1 VICPICKVEMAVI
14 EQDQIELDYCAR
26 CRGAWFDAGELELL
40 LESLDFKGHGL
51 SLEKILSQPEAESKE
66 KKHRCPICGRK
77 MKKAYIGHHPQVL
90 IDACPVGHGLW
101 FDGGEVHQLVSQV
114 AGKAAG
120 GAGAEE
126 KVTAFLGEAFK
137 AEK

>member
-1 VICPICKVEMAVI
+1 MICPICKVEMAVV
-14 EQDQIELDYCAR
+14 EQDRIELDYCAR
-26 CRGAWFDAGELELL
+26 CHGVWFDAGELELL
-40 LESLDFKGHGL
+40 LESMDFKGHGL
-51 SLEKILSQPEAESKE
+51 SLEKILSQPEAKSEE

-77 MKKAYIGHHPQVL
+77 MKKAHIGHHPQVL

-101 FDGGEVHQLVSQV
+101 FDSGEVHQLVGQL
-114 AGKAAG
+114 AGKGAG